1 MNLHRVFKDQY
12 TILVIE
18 TASEFYS
25 LNPDFP
31 IDMDALM
38 AEYARILRPI
48 LKDRTTPILT
58 TGLCLGGDMALRLA
72 VELNKENIARPS
84 AIIIDGFAGRSKYGA
99 DWGGMVV
106 EPGISEDVV
115 KFRNHV
121 LHTLSGSFIQRHYSG
136 PAHLIMCTDFEDA
149 PGQTREEAIAHFPV
163 NKANWKEAQPDMPI
177 TFVNS
182 VHMQM
187 VHDPENLRIVKQI
200 VDRYAFG

>member
-1 MNLHRVFKDQY
+1 MINRKSREDIKRMRHAGHIVA
-12 TILVIE
+12 LVHKKMRE
-18 TASEFYS
+18 
-25 LNPDFP
+25 
-31 IDMDALM
+31 
-38 AEYARILRPI
+38 
-48 LKDRTTPILT
+48 
-58 TGLCLGGDMALRLA
+58 
-72 VELNKENIARPS
+72 
-84 AIIIDGFAGRSKYGA
+84 
-99 DWGGMVV
+99 VV

-115 KFRNHV
+115 EFRNHV

-163 NKANWKEAQPDMPI
+163 NKANWKEAQPEMPI